1 MPSEKRGRV
10 PFSDVAPEKGTRPHY
25 SYAAYADPEM
35 AAGFDAARF
44 GGPIGQLLFEDQERV
59 LFEFLGDVNHLHV
72 LDLGTG
78 TGRAAMAL
86 ARRGAIVTGVDA
98 SSEMLSVA
106 RRRAAEEGL
115 SIEFSEGD
123 AHALAFPDRAFDAAV
138 CFRLLMHVPDWR
150 LAVREL
156 CRVAGAR
163 VVFDYPA
170 ARSSATL
177 QAAWRRTAAMLGSK
191 VEAYRVFTDGEIAR
205 ELSRHGFR
213 VAASH
218 RQFVLP
224 IALHK
229 RLGSA
234 RVTRRIEAALS
245 AIGLLR
251 LAGSPVTVAAE
262 RCAS

>member
-1 MPSEKRGRV
+1 
-10 PFSDVAPEKGTRPHY
+10 
-25 SYAAYADPEM
+25 
-35 AAGFDAARF
+35 
-44 GGPIGQLLFEDQERV
+44 
-59 LFEFLGDVNHLHV
+59 
-72 LDLGTG
+72 
-78 TGRAAMAL
+78 
-86 ARRGAIVTGVDA
+86 
-98 SSEMLSVA
+98 
-106 RRRAAEEGL
+106 
-115 SIEFSEGD
+115 
-123 AHALAFPDRAFDAAV
+123 
-138 CFRLLMHVPDWR
+138 
-150 LAVREL
+150 
-156 CRVAGAR
+156 
-163 VVFDYPA
+163 
-170 ARSSATL
+170 
-177 QAAWRRTAAMLGSK
+177 MLGSK

-234 RVTRRIEAALS
+234 RVTRRIEGALS